1 MQVAALGRRDTT
13 HPAEDPGGAGGL
25 KHGLCRVRPGVETAL
40 AKQAEGITHMIDR
53 SIATQIVELIKTEG
67 LDAGAHLPAQML
79 ADRLRVS
86 RSPVNEALALLH
98 EKGILTREKNR
109 GFFVAKRVI
118 EPLAD
123 VVDEL
128 GLAEADI
135 VTSVYFRIADD
146 RLKGE
151 LPDEFSEQL
160 VRTRYGLTSAQLT
173 AVLGRIAQ
181 EGWAER
187 KPGYGWQFS
196 PMLTTP
202 DSLLK
207 SYRLRL
213 ALEPAALLEPGY
225 KLERKVLERCRDTER
240 HLLAGGIET
249 DTADQLHDRGV
260 RFHESLVEASGNSFF
275 IDTIRRVNRVRR
287 LLSYRSMQHRERYVE
302 HAKQHL
308 HLLELL
314 ERERNEDA
322 AEAMREHLLHTLD
335 ALSRIS
341 EILEP

>member
-1 MQVAALGRRDTT
+1 
-13 HPAEDPGGAGGL
+13 
-25 KHGLCRVRPGVETAL
+25 
-40 AKQAEGITHMIDR
+40 MIDR

-67 LDAGAHLPAQML
+67 LDAGTHLPAQML

-98 EKGILTREKNR
+98 EKGILTRERNR
-109 GFFVAKRVI
+109 GFFVAKPVI
-118 EPLAD
+118 EPLSD

-128 GLAEADI
+128 GLAEADV

-160 VRTRYGLTSAQLT
+160 IRTRYGLTNAQLT

-225 KLERKVLERCRDTER
+225 RLEPKVLERCRDVEK

-249 DTADQLHDRGV
+249 DTADQLHERGV

-287 LLSYRSMQHRERYVE
+287 LLSYRSMQDRERYVE

-308 HLLELL
+308 HVLELL
-314 ERERNEDA
+314 ERERNE
-322 AEAMREHLLHTLD
+322 EASEALRQHLLHTLD

-341 EILEP
+341 AILKP

>member
-1 MQVAALGRRDTT
+1 
-13 HPAEDPGGAGGL
+13 
-25 KHGLCRVRPGVETAL
+25 
-40 AKQAEGITHMIDR
+40 MIDR
-53 SIATQIVELIKTEG
+53 SIATQIIELIRNEG
-67 LDAGAHLPAQML
+67 LMAGAHLPAQML

-109 GFFVAKRVI
+109 GFFVAKPVI
-118 EPLAD
+118 DSLSD

-128 GLAEADI
+128 GLAETDI

-146 RLKGE
+146 RLKGA
-151 LPDEFSEQL
+151 LPDEFSEQMI
-160 VRTRYGLTSAQLT
+160 RTRYGLTSAQLT
-173 AVLGRIAQ
+173 AALTRISQ

-225 KLERKVLERCRDTER
+225 RLETKVLERCRDVEK

-249 DTADQLHDRGV
+249 DTPDQLHERGV

-275 IDTIRRVNRVRR
+275 IDTIKRVNRVRR
-287 LLSYRSMQHRERYVE
+287 LLSYRSMQHRERYAE

-308 HLLELL
+308 EVLELL
-314 ERERNEDA
+314 EREKNEEA
-322 AEAMREHLLHTLD
+322 SEAMRRHLLHTLD
-335 ALSRIS
+335 SLSRIS

>member
-1 MQVAALGRRDTT
+1 MLN
-13 HPAEDPGGAGGL
+13 P
-25 KHGLCRVRPGVETAL
+25 
-40 AKQAEGITHMIDR
+40 MIDR

-67 LDAGAHLPAQML
+67 LDAGTHLPAQML

-98 EKGILTREKNR
+98 EKGILTRERNR
-109 GFFVAKRVI
+109 GFFVAKPVI
-118 EPLAD
+118 EPLSD

-128 GLAEADI
+128 GLAEADV

-160 VRTRYGLTSAQLT
+160 IRTRYGLTNAQLT

-225 KLERKVLERCRDTER
+225 RLEPKVLERCRDVER

-249 DTADQLHDRGV
+249 DTADQMHERGV

-287 LLSYRSMQHRERYVE
+287 LLSYRSMQDRERYVE

-308 HLLELL
+308 HVLELL
-314 ERERNEDA
+314 ERERNE
-322 AEAMREHLLHTLD
+322 EASEALRQHLLHTLD

-341 EILEP
+341 AILKP

>member
-1 MQVAALGRRDTT
+1 MLN
-13 HPAEDPGGAGGL
+13 P
-25 KHGLCRVRPGVETAL
+25 
-40 AKQAEGITHMIDR
+40 MIDR

-67 LDAGAHLPAQML
+67 LDAGTHLPAQML

-98 EKGILTREKNR
+98 EKGILTRERNR
-109 GFFVAKRVI
+109 GFFVAKPVI
-118 EPLAD
+118 EPLSD

-128 GLAEADI
+128 GLAEADV

-160 VRTRYGLTSAQLT
+160 IRTRYGLTNAQLT

-225 KLERKVLERCRDTER
+225 RLEPKVLERCRDVER

-249 DTADQLHDRGV
+249 DTADQLHERGV

-287 LLSYRSMQHRERYVE
+287 LLSYRSMQDRERYVE

-308 HLLELL
+308 HVLELL
-314 ERERNEDA
+314 ERERNE
-322 AEAMREHLLHTLD
+322 EASEALRQHLLHTLD

-341 EILEP
+341 AILKP

>member
-1 MQVAALGRRDTT
+1 
-13 HPAEDPGGAGGL
+13 
-25 KHGLCRVRPGVETAL
+25 
-40 AKQAEGITHMIDR
+40 MIDR
-53 SIATQIVELIKTEG
+53 SIATQIVELIKNEG
-67 LDAGAHLPAQML
+67 LEAGAHLPAQML

-98 EKGILTREKNR
+98 DKGVLRREKNR
-109 GFFVAKRVI
+109 GFFVARPVV
-118 EPLAD
+118 EALSD
-123 VVDEL
+123 VVEEL
-128 GLAEADI
+128 GLGETDLI
-135 VTSVYFRIADD
+135 TSVYFQIADD

-151 LPDEFSEQL
+151 LPDVFSEQL
-160 VRTRYGLTSAQLT
+160 IRTRYGLTGAQLN
-173 AVLGRIAQ
+173 AVLSRIAQ

-187 KPGYGWQFS
+187 KPGYGWEFS

-225 KLERKVLERCRDTER
+225 RLERKVLERCREVEK

-249 DTADQLHDRGV
+249 DTADQLHERGV

-287 LLSYRSMQHRERYVE
+287 LLSYRSMQHRERYAE

-308 HLLELL
+308 HVLELL
-314 ERERNEDA
+314 ERERNE
-322 AEAMREHLLHTLD
+322 EASEELRQHLLHTLD
-335 ALSRIS
+335 ALARIR
-341 EILEP
+341 EIFEP

>member
-1 MQVAALGRRDTT
+1 
-13 HPAEDPGGAGGL
+13 
-25 KHGLCRVRPGVETAL
+25 
-40 AKQAEGITHMIDR
+40 MIDR

-67 LDAGAHLPAQML
+67 LDAGTHLPAQML

-98 EKGILTREKNR
+98 EKGILTRERNR
-109 GFFVAKRVI
+109 GFFVAKPVI
-118 EPLAD
+118 EPLSD

-128 GLAEADI
+128 GLAEADV

-160 VRTRYGLTSAQLT
+160 IRTRYGLTNAQLT

-225 KLERKVLERCRDTER
+225 RLEPKVLERCRDVER

-249 DTADQLHDRGV
+249 DTADQLHERGV

-287 LLSYRSMQHRERYVE
+287 LLSYRSMQDRERYVE

-308 HLLELL
+308 HVLELL
-314 ERERNEDA
+314 ERERNE
-322 AEAMREHLLHTLD
+322 EASEALRQHLLHTLD

-341 EILEP
+341 AILKP